1 MAFAF
6 VAMDSP
12 ILSPGG
18 KVGLKVA
25 GTGQGMG
32 MGMGIDFRLWTLDL
46 RFGAWGLGRP

>member
-12 ILSPGG
+12 ILFPSG

-25 GTGQGMG
+25 GAGGAG
-32 MGMGIDFRLWTLDL
+32 DRL
-46 RFGAWGLGRP
+46 